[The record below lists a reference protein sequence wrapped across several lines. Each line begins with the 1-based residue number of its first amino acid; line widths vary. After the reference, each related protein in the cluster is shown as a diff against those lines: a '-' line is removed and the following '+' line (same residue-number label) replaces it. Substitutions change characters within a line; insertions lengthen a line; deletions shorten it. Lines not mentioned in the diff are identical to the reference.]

1 MQNPEDKSNDARPR
15 LGLIQSR
22 GLGDIIIALPI
33 AKWHHD
39 RGTDIYWPIDEKFL
53 PSFKDSINYVNFIP
67 FAFKPTLSG
76 FYTTPLEMLHA
87 QKCDKIIN
95 LYSYLSFLPINNSR
109 LSRSLSFDQYKYAIS
124 DVPFKE
130 KWNLIIERDPK
141 KEIKLF
147 SEKVTNNNYI
157 VIHDKGSDT
166 KASIQIPAKYKN
178 HQQIIIDES
187 TNSIFDWLYLIEN
200 AKCLFMIDSCFSNLV
215 DQLELATE
223 KYFILRSTSAYTP
236 VLKSNWKYIK
246 N

>member
-1 MQNPEDKSNDARPR
+1 MQNFEKKSNNGRQR
-15 LGLIQSR
+15 LGIIQSR

-33 AKWHHD
+33 AKWFQD
-39 RGTDIYWPIDEKFL
+39 RGTDIYWPIDEKL
-53 PSFKDSINYVNFIP
+53 HPSFKNSVNYVNFIP

-76 FYTTPLEMLHA
+76 FYADPIELLHA

-141 KEIKLF
+141 NEIKLF
-147 SEKVTNNNYI
+147 REKVTNKNYI
-157 VIHDKGSDT
+157 VIHDKGSDA
-166 KASIQIPAKYKN
+166 KASIEIPKKYKEY
-178 HQQIIIDES
+178 QKIIIDES
-187 TNSIFDWLYLIEN
+187 TDSIFNWLYIIEN

-215 DQLELATE
+215 DQLELKTE
-223 KYFILRSTSAYTP
+223 KYFIFRSTSAFTP

-246 N
+246 Y